1 MLAAGLAGRL
11 AVGLPGDVPVD
22 PDGPEARRWLLDEL
36 SKPGYQAAQP
46 SPFQQLV
53 QAIDDWINALINALG
68 SVAVPGVGNVLSLA
82 AVAIV
87 IVLLVVAFLL
97 FGLPRISRRSAA
109 GGALFAEHDARD
121 AATMRRDAERAAASG
136 DFTAAIAELFRA
148 LARGLDER
156 TLVSTFPG
164 STASDL
170 ATRAGQVFPD
180 AASRLHDAAAS
191 FDGVRYLG
199 ATGTA
204 AEWERLVALERE
216 LRTARPARE
225 PAETA
230 GSAEPTEPA
239 DPQLTGA
246 AR

>member
-1 MLAAGLAGRL
+1 MIAF
-11 AVGLPGDVPVD
+11 LPGGISLPVDVPVDVPVD

-36 SKPGYQAAQP
+36 SKPAYQSAQP
-46 SPFQQLV
+46 SWFDQLV
-53 QAIDDWINALINALG
+53 RQIEDWINSLINGLG
-68 SVAVPGVGNVLSLA
+68 SVQIPGIGNLLGIV

-87 IVLLVVAFLL
+87 VLLLVVAFLI
-97 FGLPRISRRSAA
+97 FGLPRISRRSSA
-109 GGALFAEHDARD
+109 GGALFTEHDTRD

-136 DFTAAIAELFRA
+136 DYTAAIAELFRA

-170 ATRAGQVFPD
+170 AARAGGVFPD

-199 ATGTA
+199 ATGTV
-204 AEWERLVALERE
+204 AEWNRLVALEHE
-216 LRTARPARE
+216 LRTARAPHE
-225 PAETA
+225 VLDEH
-230 GSAEPTEPA
+230 
-239 DPQLTGA
+239 LTGA
-246 AR
+246 AQ